1 MQFEWDPRKAAV
13 NARKHRVAFDEAMTV
28 FADIRSITAY
38 DPDHSGQEDRFLTIG
53 TSLKGRVLFVS
64 HTDRGDTIRIVSA
77 RRANQKEKQE
87 YTDGDRR

>member
-1 MQFEWDPRKAAV
+1 MQFEWDPKKAAAT
-13 NARKHRVAFDEAMTV
+13 ARKHRVAFDEAMTV
-28 FADIRSITAY
+28 FADARSITAY
-38 DPDHSGQEDRFLTIG
+38 DPDHSEQEDRFLTIG
-53 TSLKGRVLFVS
+53 TSFKGRVLFNR